1 MKSTPSLDSI
11 RQKLREHLPELRIR
25 YDVRSLEIF
34 GSFTRECQH
43 RRSDIDLLV
52 EFEESSALTLLQF
65 LALERELGE
74 ILGRKVDLVEKG
86 TLKPAIGRRILAEAI
101 PV

>member
-1 MKSTPSLDSI
+1 MKSMPTLDSI
-11 RQKLREHLPELRIR
+11 RQRLREHLPELRER

-34 GSFTRECQH
+34 GSFTRDRQH

-52 EFEESSALTLLQF
+52 EFEESSPLTLLQF
-65 LALERELGE
+65 LALERELGQ
-74 ILGRKVDLVEKG
+74 ILGHKVDLVEKA

-101 PV
+101 PI

>member
-1 MKSTPSLDSI
+1 MKSTMPLDTI
-11 RQKLREHLPELRIR
+11 RQKLREHLPELRDR
-25 YDVRSLEIF
+25 YGVRSLELF
-34 GSFTRECQH
+34 GSFIQGRQH

-52 EFEESSALTLLQF
+52 EFEESSSPTLLQF
-65 LALERELGE
+65 VALERELGH

-86 TLKPAIGRRILAEAI
+86 TLKPAIGRRILREAI

>member
-1 MKSTPSLDSI
+1 MKSMLTLHNI
-11 RQKLREHLPELRIR
+11 RQKLRKHLPELRGR

-34 GSFTRECQH
+34 GSFTRDRQH

-52 EFEESSALTLLQF
+52 EFEESSDLTLLQF
-65 LALERELGE
+65 LALERELGQ

-86 TLKPAIGRRILAEAI
+86 TLKPAIGRRIVAEAI